1 MEVDQILEDR
11 EVTHGDFEIK
21 AMWIQEIMEHLIGLN
36 AYQNMEADKKEAI
49 HMILVKL
56 SRIFMVTMTM
66 QIIGMI
72 LLDMLYWLQIG
83 LKINNDFTDGF
94 VYIKEHNFIYKLFC
108 LDYIKE

>member
-1 MEVDQILEDR
+1 MEEVMEVDQILENR

-56 SRIFMVTMTM
+56 SRI
-66 QIIGMI
+66 IYGNHDHADHWDDIAGYA
-72 LLDMLYWLQIG
+72 LLVADR
-83 LKINNDFTDGF
+83 LKD
-94 VYIKEHNFIYKLFC
+94 K
-108 LDYIKE
+108 

>member
-1 MEVDQILEDR
+1 MDLDKILKSR

-56 SRIFMVTMTM
+56 SRI
-66 QIIGMI
+66 IYGNHDHADHWDDIAGYA
-72 LLDMLYWLQIG
+72 LLVADR
-83 LKINNDFTDGF
+83 
-94 VYIKEHNFIYKLFC
+94 IKDK
-108 LDYIKE
+108 